1 MAVGPERSP
10 GWRPRSQCAIER
22 CRWCAREGSACRFC
36 AGTGTWRAERPVAD
50 GGVVE
55 WTAVQEPCRMC
66 AGTGKEHNPPGEP
79 PEAPLRRR
87 GATGR

>member
-1 MAVGPERSP
+1 MAVRPERSP
-10 GWRPRSQCAIER
+10 EEGPRSRCAIEH
-22 CRWCAREGSACRFC
+22 CRWCAREGPACRFC
-36 AGTGTWRAERPVAD
+36 AGTGRWRAERPAAD

-55 WTAVQEPCRMC
+55 WTVVEESCRMC

-87 GATGR
+87 DPAGR